1 MSSLHKQ
8 VAKPLMEKRRRER
21 INNCLDQLKSLLT
34 EVTKKADDDDDE
46 EKEEVGIIR
55 RILPRLE
62 SILFS
67 Y

>member
-1 MSSLHKQ
+1 
-8 VAKPLMEKRRRER
+8 MEKRRRER

-62 SILFS
+62 SILVS